1 MTVEREVLQIT
12 DDKGDLHFYEITPLQ
27 KRVLVELPLL
37 DNEDDLSFQLEV
49 DIGRLLDEPKV
60 KQEAIMMELP
70 VINSLSKK
78 LGVNR
83 TTLVNALNRKNAYR
97 PSLMEMGVVGK
108 VLIGKD
114 VLRYPMNY
122 FYKKYDGEMVTQEFE
137 EDNKTMSR
145 EELTPGY
152 NKWRQSVLNRD
163 KVCQC
168 CGLDK
173 HLHVHHLFGYK
184 ERPELATD
192 VGNGVTLCK
201 FCHDKYH
208 SIYGLK
214 DINPLDFME
223 FMDRF
228 KVKS

>member
-37 DNEDDLSFQLEV
+37 DNEDDLLFQLEV

-78 LGVNR
+78 LGVN
-83 TTLVNALNRKNAYR
+83 
-97 PSLMEMGVVGK
+97 
-108 VLIGKD
+108 
-114 VLRYPMNY
+114 PMNY

>member
-12 DDKGDLHFYEITPLQ
+12 DDNGSLHFYEISELQ
-27 KRVLVELPLL
+27 KRVLMELPLL
-37 DNEDDLSFQLEV
+37 DEDDLYYEIERISGL
-49 DIGRLLDEPKV
+49 LLDEPKT
-60 KQEAIMMELP
+60 KQEVIMMELP
-70 VINSLSKK
+70 FMTSLSKK
-78 LGVNR
+78 LGVPR
-83 TTLVNALNRKNAYR
+83 STLGHALNRKNGYR
-97 PSLMEMGVVGK
+97 PSLIEMGIVGN
-108 VLIGKD
+108 VLIDTD
-114 VLRYPMNY
+114 VLRWPMNY
-122 FYKKYDGEMVTQEFE
+122 FYRKYDGEMVIQEFE
-137 EDNKTMSR
+137 EDNKTISR

-152 NKWRQSVLNRD
+152 NEWRQSVLNRD

-192 VGNGVTLCK
+192 MGNGVTLCK

-214 DINPLDFME
+214 NINPLDFME